1 MEDVVL
7 VVDTVIVVI
16 GLAHILWSELATAAD
31 RRRTGQL
38 RDLAEVLLPVVLT
51 VVLVVAAWAY

>member
-7 VVDTVIVVI
+7 VVATVIVGI
-16 GLAHILWSELATAAD
+16 GLALILWRELATAAE
-31 RRRTGQL
+31 RRRTGPL

>member
-7 VVDTVIVVI
+7 VVATVIVGI
-16 GLAHILWSELATAAD
+16 GLALILWRELAGAAE
-31 RRRTGQL
+31 RRRTGSL